1 MAGIIKAGT
10 RVASPDGTAAV
21 AFQFD
26 DMSSA
31 YLARVR
37 GEADAIIKKAR
48 EEAVRIRLQA
58 QEEGRKAA
66 LQAVEASLQAKID
79 QQLASLVP
87 ALKQAVTQILD
98 ARQAWQR
105 HWDQHA
111 LRVASAIASRIVRR
125 EIDKVP
131 LITLDLIR
139 EALHLAAGNE
149 RITLRLHPDDQ
160 ATLGDR
166 AARIAE
172 EVGSLAELR
181 VVADSAI
188 TRGGCRVDTE
198 FGSIDQQLEAQ
209 LARIT
214 EELLD

>member
-10 RVASPDGTAAV
+10 RTAPHEGTAAV

-26 DMSSA
+26 DMSTA
-31 YLARVR
+31 YLSKVR

-48 EEAVRIRLQA
+48 DEAARIRTQA
-58 QEEGRKAA
+58 QEEGRQAA
-66 LQAVEASLQAKID
+66 LKAVEATLKARID
-79 QQLASLVP
+79 QQLASLIP

-105 HWDQHA
+105 HWEQHA

-131 LITLDLIR
+131 LITLDLVR
-139 EALHLAAGNE
+139 EALNLAAGNE

-166 AARIAE
+166 VSQLAGE
-172 EVGSLAELR
+172 LGSLAEVR
-181 VVADSAI
+181 VVADPAI
-188 TRGGCRVDTE
+188 SSGGCRVDTE

>member
-1 MAGIIKAGT
+1 MAGIIKAGSRT
-10 RVASPDGTAAV
+10 APHEGTAAV

-26 DMSSA
+26 DMSNA
-31 YLARVR
+31 YLTKVR
-37 GEADAIIKKAR
+37 TEAEAIIKKAR
-48 EEAVRIRLQA
+48 EEAARIRTQA

-66 LQAVEASLQAKID
+66 LQAVEASLKARID
-79 QQLASLVP
+79 QQLASIVP
-87 ALKQAVTQILD
+87 ALKQAVSQILD
-98 ARQAWQR
+98 ARQSWQR
-105 HWDQHA
+105 HWEQHA

-131 LITLDLIR
+131 LITLDLVR

-149 RITLRLHPDDQ
+149 RITLRLNPDDQ
-160 ATLGDR
+160 TALGDR
-166 AARIAE
+166 AAKLAE
-172 EVGSLAELR
+172 ELASVAEVR
-181 VVADSAI
+181 VVADPSISA
-188 TRGGCRVDTE
+188 GGCRVDTE